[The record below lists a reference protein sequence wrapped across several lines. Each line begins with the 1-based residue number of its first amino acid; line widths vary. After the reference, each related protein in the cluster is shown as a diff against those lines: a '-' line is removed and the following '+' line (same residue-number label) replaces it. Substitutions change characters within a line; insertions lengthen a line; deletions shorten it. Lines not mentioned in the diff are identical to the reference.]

1 MNPGDYGRAT
11 SSELVDEYIAQA
23 DLLGAHHV
31 VLSNALADR
40 ERDFWLHYDN
50 AEGDSVS
57 ARAKSAQSATAA
69 RTVEVIEVRGEIN
82 EITTRLNT
90 IRLLLGQREMVST
103 GATFPPDRGLEP

>member
-1 MNPGDYGRAT
+1 MNPADYGRAT
-11 SSELVDEYIAQA
+11 RSELVDEYIAQA
-23 DLLGAHHV
+23 DVLGAHHV

-50 AEGDSVS
+50 AAGDSVS
-57 ARAKSAQSATAA
+57 ARAKAAQSATAA

-90 IRLLLGQREMVST
+90 IRLILGQREMVST
-103 GATFPPDRGLEP
+103 GATFPPDKGLEP